1 MALKQ
6 TTFVLSIALAV
17 VFFFIAIIMTTLY
30 MGAPSIE
37 VNSLFQLLFAL
48 SHSKSRMRPIIAK
61 LAEPQCQ
68 IPHNSESSR
77 TNGWDL
83 VIGLLQ

>member
-37 VNSLFQLLFAL
+37 VHSLFQLFFAL
-48 SHSKSRMRPIIAK
+48 SHSKSRMRLAIIAK

-68 IPHNSESSR
+68 MPLNHLVR
-77 TNGWDL
+77 TDGP
-83 VIGLLQ
+83 